1 MRSKLS
7 REQRVCQQSLFNQ
20 NFAILAEEDW
30 SECLSSAG
38 HAAELLQARRETASG
53 DNPRPCP
60 PICAVRSSV
69 AQGHDGGP

>member
-38 HAAELLQARRETASG
+38 HAAELLQARRETPLATT
-53 DNPRPCP
+53 R
-60 PICAVRSSV
+60 ARARRS
-69 AQGHDGGP
+69 AL